1 MAVAIAKASFPN
13 AAQRVVHFWRRLPR
27 LLQWAVLGFAVI
39 GIVDWQF
46 DTSFLADGSQQVV
59 EVVQEQI

>member
-1 MAVAIAKASFPN
+1 
-13 AAQRVVHFWRRLPR
+13 VHFWCRLPR
-27 LLQWAVLGFAVI
+27 LLQWAVLGVAVI